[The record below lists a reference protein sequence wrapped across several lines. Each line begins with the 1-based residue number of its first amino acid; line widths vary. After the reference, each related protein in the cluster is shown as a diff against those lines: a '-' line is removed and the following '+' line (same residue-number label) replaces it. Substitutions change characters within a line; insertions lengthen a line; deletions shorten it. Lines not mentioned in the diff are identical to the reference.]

1 MGMLSQAKAAKL
13 AGVSRGTI
21 ANRIEDGKLSRTPE
35 GIDVAELVR
44 VFPQITSNRIETFL
58 SGETV
63 NHTDN
68 SGELSGQHSNTL
80 SETNE
85 LLEERLKAVDADKL
99 WLRELLDR
107 REQQL
112 LEKDQQLA
120 QQAEKITALLP
131 APGEATPLEKANQE
145 IGRLK
150 ALLEAPAPRKR
161 FLGIF

>member
-21 ANRIEDGKLSRTPE
+21 ANRINDGKLSQSPD

-44 VFPQITSNRIETFL
+44 VFPQITTDRIETFL
-58 SGETV
+58 AGETV
-63 NHTDN
+63 STPDN
-68 SGELSGQHSNTL
+68 SGELSGQDFSTLSNTI
-80 SETNE
+80 E
-85 LLEERLKAVDADKL
+85 LLEERLQAVDADKQ

-120 QQAEKITALLP
+120 QQAEKISALLP

-150 ALLEAPAPRKR
+150 ALLETPRKR

>member
-1 MGMLSQAKAAKL
+1 MSMLSQAKAAKL

-21 ANRIEDGKLSRTPE
+21 ANRIDDGKLSRTPE

-44 VFPQITSNRIETFL
+44 VFPQITTDRIERFL
-58 SGETV
+58 TGEPAS
-63 NHTDN
+63 TDGN
-68 SGELSGQHSNTL
+68 SGELSGQDFGTL
-80 SETNE
+80 SDTIE
-85 LLEERLKAVDADKL
+85 LLETRLNAVDADKA

-107 REQQL
+107 REEQL
-112 LEKDQQLA
+112 QEKDRQLA
-120 QQAEKITALLP
+120 QQAEKISALLP

-161 FLGIF
+161 FLGLF

>member
-1 MGMLSQAKAAKL
+1 MRMLSQAKAAKL

-21 ANRIEDGKLSRTPE
+21 ANRIDDGKLSRSPE

-44 VFPQITSNRIETFL
+44 VFPEITTDRIERFL
-58 SGETV
+58 AGKPAKDDGKSSEKA
-63 NHTDN
+63 
-68 SGELSGQHSNTL
+68 GQEADIL
-80 SETNE
+80 LETNE
-85 LLEERLKAVDADKL
+85 LLESRLNAVDADKQ

-120 QQAEKITALLP
+120 ALAEKISALLP

-150 ALLEAPAPRKR
+150 ALLEVPRKR

>member
-1 MGMLSQAKAAKL
+1 MDMLSQAKAAKL

-44 VFPQITSNRIETFL
+44 VFPTITSDRIEMFL
-58 SGETV
+58 AGEPV
-63 NHTDN
+63 SAGGN
-68 SGELSGQHSNTL
+68 SGELAGQHSDIL

-85 LLEERLKAVDADKL
+85 LLEERLKAVDADKQ

-120 QQAEKITALLP
+120 QQAEKISALLP

-150 ALLEAPAPRKR
+150 ALLETPRKR